1 MAAGDVANFGPT
13 STADAAFLALQ
24 PSAGVEVVIHNF
36 GYDGAMEL
44 YFYDGTNQVKMD
56 EDFSAGSRTG
66 QFLHC
71 TNAKYYRIKNVSGA
85 TGYLCADGITTK

>member
-24 PSAGVEVVIHNF
+24 PGAGVEVVIHNI

-56 EDFSAGSRTG
+56 EDTTAGSRLG
-66 QFLHC
+66 LFLHC
-71 TNAKYYRIKNVSGA
+71 TNSKYYRIKNVSGA
-85 TGYLCADGITTK
+85 TGFLSADGMTTK